1 MIILITNGITEK
13 DLLMHSTNLRFE
25 DEFVI
30 WDLSDGDTVLVAD
43 LQTPLEGYEQSIDEV
58 IEGYA

>member
-1 MIILITNGITEK
+1 
-13 DLLMHSTNLRFE
+13 MHSTNLRFE